1 MKEMLQKLREASV
14 AAILQA
20 DDITALENL
29 RVKYLGKKGELTAIL
44 KQMGRLSAE
53 ERPAMGQLANQ
64 VRAELEEALDQRRE
78 TLNARMLEMR
88 LKAETLDVTMP
99 GKAPELGHQHPM
111 YIVLDEIKDIFVGM
125 GFEILEGPEIEEA
138 EYNFTKLNTSEGHPA
153 REWSDTFYLTE
164 DSSILLRTQTSPD
177 AGARH
182 GEQAA
187 ADPHGRPPAASTA
200 RMRWTP
206 RTRPCSTR
214 SRAWSSTRAS
224 RWRT

>member
-78 TLNARMLEMR
+78 ALNARMLEMR

-164 DSSILLRTQTSPD
+164 DSSILLRTQTSWRASRCRSAWSPL
-177 AGARH
+177 
-182 GEQAA
+182 
-187 ADPHGRPPAASTA
+187 AASTA

>member
-1 MKEMLQKLREASV
+1 
-14 AAILQA
+14 
-20 DDITALENL
+20 
-29 RVKYLGKKGELTAIL
+29 
-44 KQMGRLSAE
+44 
-53 ERPAMGQLANQ
+53 
-64 VRAELEEALDQRRE
+64 
-78 TLNARMLEMR
+78 MLEMR

-153 REWSDTFYLTE
+153 REWSDTFLS
-164 DSSILLRTQTSPD
+164 DRRQQHPPAHADLPD

-187 ADPHGRPPAASTA
+187 ADPHGRP
-200 RMRWTP
+200 RP
-206 RTRPCSTR
+206 RLPQG
-214 SRAWSSTRAS
+214 
-224 RWRT
+224 

>member
-78 TLNARMLEMR
+78 ALNARMLEMR

-111 YIVLDEIKDIFVGM
+111 YIVLDEIKDIFIGM
-125 GFEILEGPEIEEA
+125 GFTVLDGPEVELA
-138 EYNFTKLNTSEGHPA
+138 EYNFDKLNAEEGHPS
-153 REWSDTFYLTE
+153 RDWSDTFYFDE
-164 DSSILLRTQTSPD
+164 DSRVMLRSQTSPM
-177 AGARH
+177 
-182 GEQAA
+182 QV
-187 ADPHGRPPAASTA
+187 
-200 RMRWTP
+200 
-206 RTRPCSTR
+206 
-214 SRAWSSTRAS
+214 RAMETMELPIRIIA
-224 RWRT
+224 